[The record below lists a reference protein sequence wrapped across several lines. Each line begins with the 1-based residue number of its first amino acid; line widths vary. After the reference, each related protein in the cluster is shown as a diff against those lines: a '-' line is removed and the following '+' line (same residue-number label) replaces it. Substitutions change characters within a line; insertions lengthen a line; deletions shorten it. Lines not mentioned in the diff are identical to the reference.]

1 MKNYRKEAYMTNNL
15 NVAATAG
22 LDKSR
27 SIAQINQDI
36 QKSKHSLKSLNYR
49 RHLKR
54 ENPFPKYRAK

>member
-1 MKNYRKEAYMTNNL
+1 MTNNL

-36 QKSKHSLKSLNYR
+36 QKIEAQLKK
-49 RHLKR
+49 LKLQATL
-54 ENPFPKYRAK
+54 EKG